1 MAKRRRV
8 RMDRFK
14 AQVAEHVISPDNL
27 IELEI
32 GEDQFVTIKLPI
44 LLAEGDDF
52 VARIEAA
59 QHEGGEAIALVI
71 LGQSDERTAEEQLK
85 MWLDAG
91 NTVEDLATV
100 FSAETADARDR
111 LGKFRFNG

>member
-32 GEDQFVTIKLPI
+32 GEDVFVTIKLPI
-44 LLAEGDDF
+44 LLAEGDDY
-52 VARIEAA
+52 VKKIEEA

-71 LGQSDERTAEEQLK
+71 LGESADRTAEEQLEL
-85 MWLDAG
+85 WLDAG
-91 NTVEDLATV
+91 NTIEDLATV
-100 FSAETADARDR
+100 FTAETADARDR